1 MAWREA
7 EAATTHASVYMGDKG
22 KGKQHYSHF
31 NATHVPDIIKTA
43 GDEGEA
49 KPEIAEIKNYT
60 PHIHARTGHQGA
72 VLNGDTYSFGNTEEK
87 LKHIVLGARGRGWP
101 TGEGYCRRTGQGYFP
116 PHKGDYR
123 DALDNR
129 KARVRLLVHS
139 SVTGGLSPRTAS
151 RLRRLYHLAKQG
163 GDTDMTNYE
172 DQPHYMNMFITYF
185 SYRMATASVMNA
197 AKGIHQVIGKKL
209 KALTAG
215 ATLVG
220 RMAAHG
226 RA

>member
-1 MAWREA
+1 
-7 EAATTHASVYMGDKG
+7 
-22 KGKQHYSHF
+22 
-31 NATHVPDIIKTA
+31 
-43 GDEGEA
+43 
-49 KPEIAEIKNYT
+49 
-60 PHIHARTGHQGA
+60 
-72 VLNGDTYSFGNTEEK
+72 
-87 LKHIVLGARGRGWP
+87 
-101 TGEGYCRRTGQGYFP
+101 
-116 PHKGDYR
+116 
-123 DALDNR
+123 
-129 KARVRLLVHS
+129 
-139 SVTGGLSPRTAS
+139 
-151 RLRRLYHLAKQG
+151 
-163 GDTDMTNYE
+163 MTNYE